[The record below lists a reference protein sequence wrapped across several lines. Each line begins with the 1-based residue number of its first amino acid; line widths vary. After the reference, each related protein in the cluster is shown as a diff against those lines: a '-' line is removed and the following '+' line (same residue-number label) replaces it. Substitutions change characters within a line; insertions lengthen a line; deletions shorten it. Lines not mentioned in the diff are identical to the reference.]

1 MKAGS
6 MQRLEQRFLPKKK
19 LKNGC
24 RDFSSHHIV
33 IYEYP
38 RLSKKTQIKLVFRK
52 EFRCHNNTRSNFQS
66 STTKQ
71 CHKKHTNCGAT
82 LSITVRNMAM
92 KRTKDKLLSTHP
104 CVISINHEHNHA
116 IFAADALR
124 FRRPSPEVE
133 EAFRIL
139 FAKGHSPSSALQ
151 SYTFDLQEQFGEQ
164 AFLVLSDRSKCPDI
178 QWCYHRYYSIFQR
191 KYGPPD
197 GLGMISSLKIFID
210 TYNKSCGSVCAKM
223 ELEEDKDL
231 IIAICSPLMQ
241 RVHKYLPT
249 SGEIAFMDSSRSMDR
264 HNSRIFLLLAPSVA
278 GALPLAILVM
288 YSEAQVVITR
298 ALKLLQSIL
307 PEDAFYGRGIEHG
320 PGIIIT
326 DDSHSE
332 RNSLKDRFSD
342 SRLLLCKFHVL
353 QAFWRYIWDSNNHVQ
368 KVDRQDIYTLFKK
381 LVNEQSQQQFES
393 LFTEVMSSPMLKKYL
408 NVQKYLEKMRDRAGE
423 WAMCHRATLLTR
435 GPDTNNYSEA
445 NIRVLKEKVLMRV
458 KAFNIVQLFDFLTTR
473 FMTYFEQRIISVLSN
488 RTVNV
493 SRSRYFI
500 PEIQTDNLIVTH
512 ISDDTCSV
520 KNSTSGHEYAVNMLT
535 NTCFCPV
542 GSNGAYCKHQFAA
555 ATKFNISTSQF
566 IPVTDAHAKLA
577 LHKILADSID
587 VPEGWYDNLHGSR
600 GVPEGWHDK
609 LQGSTS
615 TVALSQEDDHTV
627 MVDELCLNEEDSC
640 AEKTVPMTVTDQ
652 NNERGR
658 HLKVMFQVLEEKLS
672 EREDIFGPGVD
683 ALYKN
688 FLSVEKR
695 DASLFSALHTFGKS
709 NGPLALRTSRRIPV
723 QPTAVARRNTYLGGR
738 HVQQSGRPAKRTLV
752 AEHGYCIS
760 KKSVP
765 DWVMPVGK
773 LQHAASQSL
782 SLCGEWQNDWQKAS
796 EELG

>member
-1 MKAGS
+1 
-6 MQRLEQRFLPKKK
+6 
-19 LKNGC
+19 
-24 RDFSSHHIV
+24 
-33 IYEYP
+33 
-38 RLSKKTQIKLVFRK
+38 
-52 EFRCHNNTRSNFQS
+52 
-66 STTKQ
+66 
-71 CHKKHTNCGAT
+71 
-82 LSITVRNMAM
+82 MAM

-104 CVISINHEHNHA
+104 CVISINHDHNHA

-133 EAFRIL
+133 EVFRIL

-151 SYTFDLQEQFGEQ
+151 SYKFDLQEQFGEQ

-197 GLGMISSLKIFID
+197 GQEMISSLKIFID

-241 RVHKYLPT
+241 RVHKYLQT
-249 SGEIAFMDSSRSMDR
+249 SCEIAFMDSSGSMDR

-288 YSEAQVVITR
+288 YSETQVIITR

-332 RNSLKDRFSD
+332 RNSLKDRFSG

-353 QAFWRYIWDSNNHVQ
+353 QAFWRYIWDSSNHVQ
-368 KVDRQDIYTLFKK
+368 KEDRQEIYTLFKK
-381 LVNEQSQQQFES
+381 LVNEPSQLQFES
-393 LFTEVMSSPMLKKYL
+393 LFTEVMSSPILQKYPNVHKYL
-408 NVQKYLEKMRDRAGE
+408 AKMRDRAGE

-435 GPDTNNYSEA
+435 GHDTNNYSKA

-458 KAFNIVQLFDFLTTR
+458 KAFNIAQLFDFLTTR
-473 FMTYFEQRIISVLSN
+473 FMTYFEQRIMSVLSN

-512 ISDDTCSV
+512 ISDDTYNV

-535 NTCFCPV
+535 GTCFCPI
-542 GSNGAYCKHQFAA
+542 GSNGAPCKHQFAA

-566 IPVTDAHAKLA
+566 IPVTDARAKLT

-609 LQGSTS
+609 LQGTTS

-627 MVDELCLNEEDSC
+627 MVDELCLNKEDSC
-640 AEKTVPMTVTDQ
+640 AEKTVKDWD
-652 NNERGR
+652 R
-658 HLKVMFQVLEEKLS
+658 S
-672 EREDIFGPGVD
+672 E
-683 ALYKN
+683 
-688 FLSVEKR
+688 
-695 DASLFSALHTFGKS
+695 
-709 NGPLALRTSRRIPV
+709 
-723 QPTAVARRNTYLGGR
+723 
-738 HVQQSGRPAKRTLV
+738 
-752 AEHGYCIS
+752 
-760 KKSVP
+760 
-765 DWVMPVGK
+765 
-773 LQHAASQSL
+773 
-782 SLCGEWQNDWQKAS
+782 
-796 EELG
+796 